1 MWNPDRGL
9 YTSWAILYLDA
20 WKRAVPQFHSVFI
33 KNLNR
38 RPVLFSVIWYNCIEA
53 MAILNIFWC
62 ICHSFFHN
70 QKLNWLKTNLEASFL
85 LPCQHIQ
92 GQNNQDLYDEN
103 RVDGK
108 HKNCTAWLEQIWSNS
123 SRQLSCVGISKHVLS
138 EQSRC
143 KLPIEMSLIPMVRGE
158 TKRYKMGSWCFVFSL

>member
-1 MWNPDRGL
+1 MWHVIHIIRWFAESRSNFSFGRNRRRESHSCPADSKKCPATLTGSKIQFVWNPDRGL

-38 RPVLFSVIWYNCIEA
+38 RPVLFSVIWYNFIEA

-70 QKLNWLKTNLEASFL
+70 QKLNWLKTNLEASFFY
-85 LPCQHIQ
+85 HVSIFK
-92 GQNNQDLYDEN
+92 DKTI
-103 RVDGK
+103 RT
-108 HKNCTAWLEQIWSNS
+108 CT
-123 SRQLSCVGISKHVLS
+123 
-138 EQSRC
+138 
-143 KLPIEMSLIPMVRGE
+143 
-158 TKRYKMGSWCFVFSL
+158 TKTE